1 MCSNFLANLKN
12 LFIILA
18 LISFFSS
25 CKEEESNEI
34 SGLFINEFLASN
46 DACCADENEEYDDWV
61 EIYNKTESPVNIG
74 GMYFTDKPDDDDPYK
89 IPDSIP
95 NKTTIPAGGFLVL
108 WCDKD
113 EEQGVLHLK
122 VKLSADG
129 GSNYSTAT
137 LTAMPDF
144 ATGIK
149 MAKVNDLSVTAGT
162 SLKYKLEFA
171 NQALA
176 SKEARIRGVSLQY

>member
-1 MCSNFLANLKN
+1 MITNLKN
-12 LFIILA
+12 LFLIIA
-18 LISFFSS
+18 LILFFSS
-25 CKEEESNEI
+25 CKEEETNEL

-46 DACCADENEEYDDWV
+46 DACCADEKGEYDDWV
-61 EIYNKTESPVNIG
+61 ELYNKTESPVNIG

-129 GSNYSTAT
+129 E
-137 LTAMPDF
+137 
-144 ATGIK
+144 
-149 MAKVNDLSVTAGT
+149 SVI
-162 SLKYKLEFA
+162 LIDKD
-171 NQALA
+171 
-176 SKEARIRGVSLQY
+176 GVSVIDSLSFESQTTDVSMGRDPSNLIQWKSFTNTTPGFPNN

>member
-1 MCSNFLANLKN
+1 MITNLKN
-12 LFIILA
+12 LFLIIA
-18 LISFFSS
+18 LILVFSS
-25 CKEEESNEI
+25 CKEEETSEL

-46 DACCADENEEYDDWV
+46 DACCADEKGEYDDWV
-61 EIYNKTESPVNIG
+61 ELYNKTESPIDIG

-95 NKTTIPAGGFLVL
+95 SKTTIPPGGFLVL

-129 GSNYSTAT
+129 ESVILIDKDRVSIIDSLTFESQKTDVSMGRDPSN
-137 LTAMPDF
+137 F
-144 ATGIK
+144 
-149 MAKVNDLSVTAGT
+149 
-162 SLKYKLEFA
+162 
-171 NQALA
+171 
-176 SKEARIRGVSLQY
+176 LQWKTFTNPTPGFPNN

>member
-1 MCSNFLANLKN
+1 LCSNFLANLKN
-12 LFIILA
+12 LFIIIA

-25 CKEEESNEI
+25 CKEEESNGI

-46 DACCADENEEYDDWV
+46 DACCTDENEEYDDWV

-129 GSNYSTAT
+129 ESVILIDKDGSSVIDS
-137 LTAMPDF
+137 LTFESQTTDVSMGRDPSNFNQWITF
-144 ATGIK
+144 ATPTPGFPNK
-149 MAKVNDLSVTAGT
+149 
-162 SLKYKLEFA
+162 
-171 NQALA
+171 
-176 SKEARIRGVSLQY
+176 